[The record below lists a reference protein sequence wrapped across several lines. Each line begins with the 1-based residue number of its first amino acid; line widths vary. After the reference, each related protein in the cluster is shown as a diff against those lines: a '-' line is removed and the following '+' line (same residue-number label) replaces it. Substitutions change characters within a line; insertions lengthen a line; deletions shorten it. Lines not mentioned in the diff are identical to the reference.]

1 MSGHVLRLLLV
12 ALVWSPTNGFAD
24 LLTSF
29 STIQITKSWSQQPNG
44 YTYPISISV
53 PVGPVPQG
61 GFPVC
66 ILLHGNGSANLGSL
80 AGPPMLS
87 QAQFGSTLSSHIL
100 VAPTGYQNSWNIAA
114 ENSEAPDVQMIGDL
128 VPMLQGYG
136 NVNPNHI
143 RVLGV
148 SNGGSLA
155 NRIFAENR
163 NPGIDIVSSVVSQ
176 LNTFQYRSGQFFEPS
191 GVTDPSRPDGGYD
204 VAILPLMTRKY
215 LSVANVNDPIIPYE
229 GGASRVGLTLLA
241 AETAAF
247 NIAQL
252 KGYNGSLLTAGN
264 EIGSGVNAITEFEYL
279 SGEVVHLR
287 GNAGHQLNSTQK
299 SYITEFFAVPVAVPE
314 PSAVAMVFAAVAWSI
329 ARRRR

>member
-1 MSGHVLRLLLV
+1 
-12 ALVWSPTNGFAD
+12 
-24 LLTSF
+24 
-29 STIQITKSWSQQPNG
+29 
-44 YTYPISISV
+44 
-53 PVGPVPQG
+53 
-61 GFPVC
+61 
-66 ILLHGNGSANLGSL
+66 
-80 AGPPMLS
+80 MLS

-114 ENSEAPDVQMIGDL
+114 ENSEAPDVQMIRDL

-143 RVLGV
+143 RFLGV

-215 LSVANVNDPIIPYE
+215 LSVVNVNDPIIPYE

-329 ARRRR
+329 DIRFSTLWRAAAANSALCRRSSAARWWAKTM